1 MNKPLTLMFAL
12 MCIASLMLGVSFG
25 YFYANTESPRITYA
39 SPQVPSE
46 IRASM
51 DYPQSQFFDQKGK
64 PAANWKLYFFK
75 AGTST
80 PQATYTNCLRDT
92 FNPNPLALDSA
103 GRASVVFEKNK
114 NYKLILARQG
124 GFIVPAGVVWSI
136 DNMPSGDNCER

>member
-1 MNKPLTLMFAL
+1 MKEKVQVLVVLP
-12 MCIASLMLGVSFG
+12 CIATLMLGIALG
-25 YFYANTESPRITYA
+25 YYYANTETPRITYA

-80 PQATYTNCLRDT
+80 PQATYTNCLHDT
-92 FNPNPLALDSA
+92 FNPNPLTLDSA
-103 GRASVVFEKNK
+103 GRASVVFEKNR

-136 DNMPSGDNCER
+136 DNMPSGDTCER